1 MLTIQDGQG
10 ECRQRSGIPG
20 DGVGVAGIIFIS
32 NQLLDGLLERQN
44 GEVPRQTNVR
54 MGIKTNGIDENNAR
68 IGRASGMECHHYED
82 QAGVEFARHDS
93 QKHNTECRKLYLS
106 KLLEISLDYIRRRQ
120 KTRETHGTSTML
132 ADQGVSLAMGF
143 DQRT

>member
-10 ECRQRSGIPG
+10 ECRQHSGILG
-20 DGVGVAGIIFIS
+20 DGVGVAGVAGIIFIS

-54 MGIKTNGIDENNAR
+54 MGIKMNGIDENNAR

-82 QAGVEFARHDS
+82 QAGWSLQDTILRSTILSARS
-93 QKHNTECRKLYLS
+93 FICLNSS
-106 KLLEISLDYIRRRQ
+106 KYHWIIYEDGKRRDRLTALPPCLPI
-120 KTRETHGTSTML
+120 K
-132 ADQGVSLAMGF
+132 V
-143 DQRT
+143 